1 MSARCWLP
9 IAALAV
15 ALPIACGRSS
25 NMTSTSLQTRAEQSA
40 FEETSRYADV
50 RAFIDG
56 LAQATPRVRVE
67 MFGRS
72 EDGRELPLLVIGDP
86 PAAAPIQS
94 GGSRLPIVF
103 VMANIHA

>member
-1 MSARCWLP
+1 
-9 IAALAV
+9 
-15 ALPIACGRSS
+15 
-25 NMTSTSLQTRAEQSA
+25 MTSTSPQTRAEQSA

-72 EDGRELPLLVIGDP
+72 EEGRDSSAARRRRSAGGAPLHDL
-86 PAAAPIQS
+86 
-94 GGSRLPIVF
+94 GSRLPSCS
-103 VMANIHA
+103 